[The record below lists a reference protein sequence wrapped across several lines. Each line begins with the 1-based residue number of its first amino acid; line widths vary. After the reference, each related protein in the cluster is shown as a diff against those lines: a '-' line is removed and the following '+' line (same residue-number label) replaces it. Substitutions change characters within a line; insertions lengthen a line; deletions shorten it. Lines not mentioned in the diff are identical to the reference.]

1 MLKVKKTFMLHA
13 SWHLKH
19 RTIAQI
25 IVVLKRRHVPRLQP
39 RNGKQPHRQRF
50 LQPVRHCTN
59 IARQRTDLGHRCVAR
74 DWYLPNIKKTSKHS
88 EYGSSDTSMSL

>member
-1 MLKVKKTFMLHA
+1 MLHGT
-13 SWHLKH
+13 SNMYFKH

-59 IARQRTDLGHRCVAR
+59 IARQRTDLGHRGVAR
-74 DWYLPNIKKTSKHS
+74 DWYLPNIEKTSKHS